1 MNSDDV
7 PAPSRPEPNELKQPW
22 RQPVIEYLNL
32 ASSENGAD
40 TIPIDGFG
48 NSS

>member
-1 MNSDDV
+1 MSAADV

-22 RQPVIEYLNL
+22 QQPVIEYLNL
-32 ASSENGAD
+32 ASSESGAL
-40 TIPIDGFG
+40 TTPIDGFG